1 MIFRCSAWMDGDK
14 HPSPPLLHTVWGQ
27 DSTQRPWPL
36 SSHVLLPPGTVFS
49 SLVPATPSG
58 LRFQPLLLSSASAGS
73 SAPSSL
79 LLLSCLLSH
88 SLPVTLQTILAL
100 GLWCCSL
107 SVFLLLQVC
116 HLLCLASWLP
126 LSRLLPTSPSLPPC
140 VLVGSSSSGLVLIL
154 LSQEEA
160 HGILEWRNSRRV
172 QQRPNLRG
180 PGQK

>member
-1 MIFRCSAWMDGDK
+1 MDGDK
-14 HPSPPLLHTVWGQ
+14 HPSPPLPHTVWSQ
-27 DSTQRPWPL
+27 DSTQRPRPL
-36 SSHVLLPPGTVFS
+36 SGHALLPPRTVFS

-58 LRFQPLLLSSASAGS
+58 LRFQPLLPSSASAGS

-126 LSRLLPTSPSLPPC
+126 LSRPLPASPSLPESTRLSLPPC

-160 HGILEWRNSRRV
+160 HGIL
-172 QQRPNLRG
+172 
-180 PGQK
+180 